1 MSAIPVSSAGRD
13 GPAFVLGSFRE
24 REREDAPVGPF
35 AAVVVADRL
44 VPIGEI
50 LQAGSGAATVTMRA
64 LLDDWERAWPVLQVY
79 ATELL
84 GESRAVLER
93 RSRPVAAFDVAP
105 PVEPRQVL
113 CSGANYRRH
122 VVDLIVKQSQDATRD
137 MGPDERRAWGERMMD
152 ERAARGTPFFFVK
165 TVSSVTGPFD
175 PILLPRDAQQP
186 DWELELAVVI
196 GRRARHVPRAR
207 ALDHVAGYTIANDVT
222 DRDRVYRRPG
232 DSREMGMD
240 WLASKCAPTFLPL
253 GPWLVPAAFVPDPQ
267 SLQITLRLNGDTM
280 QDEST
285 ADMIFPV
292 ARLIE
297 HASSFTELL
306 PGDVIC
312 TGSPAGNG
320 MHYGRFLRDGD
331 VVEGTIANFGT
342 QRNVCRPE

>member
-1 MSAIPVSSAGRD
+1 MSLDVASPRSAAND
-13 GPAFVLGSFRE
+13 ASPFVLGTLRARE
-24 REREDAPVGPF
+24 GSRDAFVG
-35 AAVVVADRL
+35 VVVDERV
-44 VPIGEI
+44 VPLGEL
-50 LQAGSGAATVTMRA
+50 LQAGAGPSPATMRD
-64 LLDDWERAWPVLQVY
+64 LLDDWDRVWPTLAVYGAALCAEPRA
-79 ATELL
+79 A
-84 GESRAVLER
+84 LER

-122 VVDLIVKQSQDATRD
+122 VVDLIVKQAQDATRD
-137 MGPDERRAWGERMMD
+137 IGPDERRAWGERLMD
-152 ERAARGTPFFFVK
+152 QRAATGTPFFFVK
-165 TVSSVTGPFD
+165 TVASITGPYD
-175 PILLPRDAQQP
+175 PIVLPRDARQP

-196 GRRARHVPRAR
+196 GRRARLVPRHR
-207 ALDHVAGYTIANDVT
+207 ALEYVAGYTIANDVT

-232 DSREMGMD
+232 DAREMGMD

-253 GPWLVPAAFVPDPQ
+253 GPWLVPAAFVSNPQ
-267 SLQITLRLNGDTM
+267 DLRITLRLNGDVM

-285 ADMIFPV
+285 ADMIFDV

-297 HASSFTELL
+297 HASAFTELL

-331 VVEGTIANFGT
+331 VVEGTIASLGT

>member
-1 MSAIPVSSAGRD
+1 MSGAGTV
-13 GPAFVLGSFRE
+13 GLPFVLGTFRAPGVAAAFGGLVVDDRVLPLGRVPELGLREGATTLDLLE
-24 REREDAPVGPF
+24 RGDA
-35 AAVVVADRL
+35 
-44 VPIGEI
+44 
-50 LQAGSGAATVTMRA
+50 
-64 LLDDWERAWPVLQVY
+64 AWPVLRAAADLVRGRSDGG
-79 ATELL
+79 L
-84 GESRAVLER
+84 GRHCLALDGLDVRA
-93 RSRPVAAFDVAP
+93 PVA
-105 PVEPRQVL
+105 PRQVF

-122 VVDLIVKQSQDATRD
+122 VVDLIVKQAQDATRD
-137 MGPDERRAWGERMMD
+137 LGPEARRAWGEKMMD
-152 ERAARGTPFFFVK
+152 QRAATGTPFFFVK

-196 GRRARHVPRAR
+196 GRRARHVSRDR
-207 ALDHVAGYTIANDVT
+207 ALEYVAGYTIANDVT

-232 DSREMGMD
+232 DAREMGMD
-240 WLASKCAPTFLPL
+240 WLASKCAPSFLPL
-253 GPWLVPAAFVPDPQ
+253 GPWLVPAEFVPDPQ
-267 SLQITLRLNGDTM
+267 RLQITLRLNGDVM

-292 ARLIE
+292 ARLVE
-297 HASSFTELL
+297 HASAYAELL

-320 MHYGRFLRDGD
+320 MHYGRFLHDGD

>member
-1 MSAIPVSSAGRD
+1 MTHAT
-13 GPAFVLGSFRE
+13 PATPAVPFALGSFHTG
-24 REREDAPVGPF
+24 EDVAGF
-35 AAVVVADRL
+35 AAVVIDDRV
-44 VPIGEI
+44 VPVSDL
-50 LQAGSGAATVTMRA
+50 LQSPEFGARATMRD
-64 LLDDWERAWPVLQVY
+64 LLDDWPRVWPALEIY
-79 ATELL
+79 AGALRS
-84 GESRAVLER
+84 ESRAALER
-93 RSRPVAAFDVAP
+93 RSQPVAAFRVAP
-105 PVEPRQVL
+105 PVEPRQVF

-122 VVDLIVKQSQDATRD
+122 VVDLIVKQTQDATRGMND
-137 MGPDERRAWGERMMD
+137 DERRAWGERMMD
-152 ERAARGTPFFFVK
+152 QRAATGTPFFFVK

-175 PILLPRDAQQP
+175 PILLPRDALQP

-196 GRRARHVPRAR
+196 GRRARHVPRER
-207 ALDHVAGYTIANDVT
+207 ALEYVAGYTIANDVT

-232 DSREMGMD
+232 DAREMGMD
-240 WLASKCAPTFLPL
+240 WLASKCAPSFLPL
-253 GPWLVPAAFVPDPQ
+253 GPWLVPSAFVPDPQ
-267 SLQITLRLNGDTM
+267 RLRITLRLNGDVM

-297 HASSFTELL
+297 HASSFAELL

-331 VVEGTIANFGT
+331 VVEGTIGNFGT